1 MRLPHFDFY
10 MPGTIEE
17 AIGLL
22 QSKGPEARVMAGG
35 TDLMIKMRHA
45 GLKLKSVI
53 ALKGIKGLN
62 TIRFDPAAGLTIG
75 ATALLADVARHPD
88 IVKYYPTVAAAA
100 RGTANAQV
108 RNMGT
113 VIGNL
118 CNASP
123 AADNA
128 PTLLAMG
135 AEVYIQ
141 GPAGERKLALE
152 DFFKGPG
159 ITALQ
164 PFEIVTAVHAP
175 VLPPKSGTA
184 YLSLSARGKLD
195 CTAVGAA
202 AMVTLNG
209 SKCEDVRLFIASCG
223 PIPVRAVKAEQIV
236 RGKELTDDVINKAVA
251 QTSDTECLLD
261 DVIDKAGAQAC
272 METTPIT
279 DLRASADYRT
289 KIVAVL
295 ARRALREAYDRAVN
309 SEP

>member
-1 MRLPHFDFY
+1 MRLPHFDY
-10 MPGTIEE
+10 YAPGTIEE

-22 QSKGPEARVMAGG
+22 QSGGPDARVMAGG
-35 TDLMIKMRHA
+35 TDLMIKMRHG
-45 GLKLKSVI
+45 GLKLKTIV
-53 ALKGIKGLN
+53 ALKGIKGLDM
-62 TIRFDPAAGLTIG
+62 IRFEAGEGLTIG
-75 ATALLADVARHPD
+75 ATALLADVADHPD
-88 IVKYYPTVAAAA
+88 ILKYYPMVARAA
-100 RGTANAQV
+100 RGTANVQV

-128 PTLLAMG
+128 PTLLALD
-135 AEVYIQ
+135 AEILIQ
-141 GPAGERKLALE
+141 GPAGKRRLPLA

-159 ITALQ
+159 MTALH

-175 VLPPKSGTA
+175 LPAPNSATA

-202 AMVTLNG
+202 AMVTMKG
-209 SKCEDVRLFIASCG
+209 STCEDARIVISACG
-223 PIPVRAVKAEQIV
+223 PTPIRARKAEEILQ
-236 RGKELTDDVINKAVA
+236 GQALTEA
-251 QTSDTECLLD
+251 LLE
-261 DVIDKAGAQAC
+261 KAGAQTSR
-272 METTPIT
+272 ETIPIT

-295 ARRALREAYDRAVN
+295 TRRALREAYDTAMQG
-309 SEP
+309 